1 MEYNLKQKLIIAL
14 LLFISFYPLIKAQQR
29 VLTLEETINLA
40 IENNRDVIIA
50 KLNVE
55 KASAAVDEAFGYA
68 LPKVDFS
75 GYYNRFISKP
85 KTPFPDFEAMLTN
98 ATYALLFDENVIP
111 RDDNKY
117 LPMTNKLQSFAQTHN
132 WEAKVEVTQ
141 ILFSS
146 AVFRGIGAS
155 KIYLDLAKEQLY
167 STASTLTM
175 NVKKAFYG
183 VLLSQ
188 KMLEIVEASLKNAEE
203 NLANVKSMQ
212 KQGFASDFEAMQVEV
227 QVENIRPQVNE
238 IKNNLKNAQNGLK
251 LLLGLQ
257 QDMDIDVTGEFEY
270 DKTYLPDE
278 ETTIE
283 WALRSNYDLRTMD
296 LKMQVD
302 DEFIALDRAE
312 YYPTLAA
319 FGNYTY
325 SGTGDEFPTQNY
337 SSTAVGLSL
346 SINLF
351 SGLQTNKRVE
361 QSVIALNQTKEQIK
375 QFKDYLT
382 TQVKG
387 KLLELQKVNSQYTAQ
402 ERNVELAQ
410 KAYDLATVRFKESSG
425 TQLEIKNADIE
436 LRTAKTNKIKTI
448 YDFII
453 AKAELEQLTGKLDDF
468 VKNKFDN
475 IAAKF

>member
-1 MEYNLKQKLIIAL
+1 ML
-14 LLFISFYPLIKAQQR
+14 LLIVFGISHPIKSQQR
-29 VLTLEETINLA
+29 VLTLEETLNLA
-40 IENNRDVIIA
+40 IENNRDIEIA

-68 LPKVDFS
+68 LPKVDLS

-111 RDDNKY
+111 RDDSKY
-117 LPMTNKLQSFAQTHN
+117 RPMSSKLQSFAQTHN

-155 KIYLDLAKEQLY
+155 KIYLNLAKEQLY
-167 STASTLTM
+167 STASNLTL

-183 VLLSQ
+183 VLLSK
-188 KMLEIVEASLKNAEE
+188 KMLEIIEASLKNAEE
-203 NLANVKSMQ
+203 NLANVKSMH

-227 QVENIRPQVNE
+227 QVENIRPQVYE
-238 IKNNLKNAQNGLK
+238 IKNTLENAKNSLK
-251 LLLGLQ
+251 LLLGLPQ
-257 QDMDIDVTGEFEY
+257 NTDIDIEGDFEY
-270 DKTYLPDE
+270 DKTYFPDE

-283 WALRSNYDLRTMD
+283 LALVNNYDLKTMN

-325 SGTGDEFPTQNY
+325 SGTGDKFPTQNY
-337 SSTAVGLSL
+337 YSTAVGLSL

-361 QSVIALNQTKEQIK
+361 QSEIALNQTKEQIK
-375 QFKDYLT
+375 QYKDYLS
-382 TQVKG
+382 TQIKG
-387 KLLELQKVNSQYTAQ
+387 KILELQKVNSQYAAQ
-402 ERNVELAQ
+402 ERNVELAK
-410 KAYDLATVRFKESSG
+410 KAYDLATIRFKESSG

-453 AKAELEQLTGKLDDF
+453 AKSELELLTGKLDDF
-468 VKNKFDN
+468 VKVKLDN
-475 IAAKF
+475 ISAKY

>member
-1 MEYNLKQKLIIAL
+1 ML
-14 LLFISFYPLIKAQQR
+14 LLIVFGISHPIKSQQR
-29 VLTLEETINLA
+29 VLTLEETLNLA
-40 IENNRDVIIA
+40 IENNRDIEIA

-68 LPKVDFS
+68 LPKVDLS

-111 RDDNKY
+111 RDDSKY
-117 LPMTNKLQSFAQTHN
+117 RPMSSKLQSFAQTHN

-155 KIYLDLAKEQLY
+155 KIYLNLAKEQLY
-167 STASTLTM
+167 STASNLTL

-183 VLLSQ
+183 VLLSK
-188 KMLEIVEASLKNAEE
+188 KMLEIIEASLKNAEE
-203 NLANVKSMQ
+203 NLANVKSMN

-227 QVENIRPQVNE
+227 QVENIRPQVYE
-238 IKNNLKNAQNGLK
+238 IKNTLENAKNSLK
-251 LLLGLQ
+251 LLLGLPQ
-257 QDMDIDVTGEFEY
+257 NTDIDIEGDFEY
-270 DKTYLPDE
+270 DKTYFPDE

-283 WALRSNYDLRTMD
+283 LALVNNYDLKTMN

-325 SGTGDEFPTQNY
+325 SGTGDKFPTQNY
-337 SSTAVGLSL
+337 YSTAVGLSL

-361 QSVIALNQTKEQIK
+361 QSEIALNQTKEQIK
-375 QFKDYLT
+375 QYKDYLS
-382 TQVKG
+382 TQIKG
-387 KLLELQKVNSQYTAQ
+387 KILELQKVNSQYAAQ
-402 ERNVELAQ
+402 ERNVELAK
-410 KAYDLATVRFKESSG
+410 KAYDLATIRFKESTG

-453 AKAELEQLTGKLDDF
+453 AKSELEQLTGKLDDF
-468 VKNKFDN
+468 VKVKLDN
-475 IAAKF
+475 ISAKY

>member
-1 MEYNLKQKLIIAL
+1 MKEKIFITL
-14 LLFISFYPLIKAQQR
+14 LLIVGLGFSANAQQR
-29 VLTLEETINLA
+29 VLTLEETINMA
-40 IENNRDVIIA
+40 IDNNRDIVIA

-68 LPKVDFS
+68 LPKVDLS

-117 LPMTNKLQSFAQTHN
+117 KPMTNKLQSFAQTHN

-167 STASTLTM
+167 GTASALTL

-203 NLANVKSMQ
+203 NLANVKSMH

-227 QVENIRPQVNE
+227 QVENIRPQVFE
-238 IKNNLKNAQNGLK
+238 IKNSLQNAKNGLK
-251 LLLGLQ
+251 LLLGLP
-257 QDMDIDVTGEFEY
+257 QDSDIDVKGDFEY

-283 WALRSNYDLRTMD
+283 LAMRSNYDLQTMD
-296 LKMQVD
+296 LKMRVD

-325 SGTGDEFPTQNY
+325 SGTGDQFPTQNY

-351 SGLQTNKRVE
+351 TGLQTNKRVE
-361 QSVIALNQTKEQIK
+361 QSEIALNQTKEQIK
-375 QFKDYLT
+375 QYKDYLT

-387 KLLELQKVNSQYTAQ
+387 KILDLIKVNSQYAAQ

-425 TQLEIKNADIE
+425 TQLEIKNADVE

-453 AKAELEQLTGKLDDF
+453 AKSELEQLTGKLDDF
-468 VKNKFDN
+468 VKTKLDN
-475 IAAKF
+475 IAAKY

>member
-1 MEYNLKQKLIIAL
+1 M
-14 LLFISFYPLIKAQQR
+14 
-29 VLTLEETINLA
+29 
-40 IENNRDVIIA
+40 
-50 KLNVE
+50 
-55 KASAAVDEAFGYA
+55 
-68 LPKVDFS
+68 
-75 GYYNRFISKP
+75 
-85 KTPFPDFEAMLTN
+85 
-98 ATYALLFDENVIP
+98 
-111 RDDNKY
+111 
-117 LPMTNKLQSFAQTHN
+117 
-132 WEAKVEVTQ
+132 
-141 ILFSS
+141 
-146 AVFRGIGAS
+146 
-155 KIYLDLAKEQLY
+155 
-167 STASTLTM
+167 
-175 NVKKAFYG
+175 
-183 VLLSQ
+183 
-188 KMLEIVEASLKNAEE
+188 
-203 NLANVKSMQ
+203 
-212 KQGFASDFEAMQVEV
+212 
-227 QVENIRPQVNE
+227 
-238 IKNNLKNAQNGLK
+238 
-251 LLLGLQ
+251 GLQ

>member
-1 MEYNLKQKLIIAL
+1 MKQKLIIAL

>member
-1 MEYNLKQKLIIAL
+1 MKEKIFITL
-14 LLFISFYPLIKAQQR
+14 LLIVGLGFSANAQQR
-29 VLTLEETINLA
+29 VLTLEETINMA
-40 IENNRDVIIA
+40 IDNNRDIVIA
-50 KLNVE
+50 KMNVE

-68 LPKVDFS
+68 LPKVDLS
-75 GYYNRFISKP
+75 GYYNRFVTKP

-117 LPMTNKLQSFAQTHN
+117 KPMTNKLQSFAQTHN

-167 STASTLTM
+167 GTASTLTL

-203 NLANVKSMQ
+203 NLANVKSMH

-227 QVENIRPQVNE
+227 QVENIRPQVFE
-238 IKNNLKNAQNGLK
+238 IKNSLQNAKNGLK
-251 LLLGLQ
+251 LLLGLP
-257 QDMDIDVTGEFEY
+257 QDSDIDVKGDFEY

-283 WALRSNYDLRTMD
+283 LAMRSNYDLQTMD
-296 LKMQVD
+296 LKMRVD
-302 DEFIALDRAE
+302 DEFIALDRSE

-325 SGTGDEFPTQNY
+325 SGTGDQFPTQNY

-351 SGLQTNKRVE
+351 TGLQTNKRVE
-361 QSVIALNQTKEQIK
+361 QSEIALNQTKEQIK
-375 QFKDYLT
+375 QYKDYLT

-387 KLLELQKVNSQYTAQ
+387 KILDLIKVNSQYSAQ

-425 TQLEIKNADIE
+425 TQLEIKNADVE

-453 AKAELEQLTGKLDDF
+453 AKSELEQLTGKLDDF
-468 VKNKFDN
+468 VKTKLDN
-475 IAAKF
+475 IAAKY